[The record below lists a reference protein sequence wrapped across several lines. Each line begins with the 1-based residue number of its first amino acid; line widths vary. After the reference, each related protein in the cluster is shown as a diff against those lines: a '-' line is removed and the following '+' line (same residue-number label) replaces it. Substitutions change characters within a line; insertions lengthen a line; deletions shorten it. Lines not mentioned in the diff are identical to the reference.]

1 MSKSKLSAEIKEAI
15 NESLGDLLREAY
27 VAEPKKFDL
36 RTERLSEKT
45 KKNVIEIFD
54 SYVDALNKTSAAL
67 DGADR
72 TSANSMMSDYRS
84 LKLDEVHNMNASFL
98 KALFFENISDLDSR
112 ITMDTL
118 AFLRLERDF
127 GTFDSWQQDFIA
139 CCLSSR
145 GGYAVTGYSTFLKR
159 YLNFV
164 IDEQSDNVGIGV
176 HPVIV
181 LDVGANS
188 YVKDYGNSLKAYVT
202 AMMKELDWS
211 KIESRFKRA
220 EKIAKAISE

>member
-1 MSKSKLSAEIKEAI
+1 MSKSILSAEIKVAI

-145 GGYAVTGYSTFLKR
+145 GGYAVPGEKERSLASTAPCRDVFLRAASQTQK
-159 YLNFV
+159 V
-164 IDEQSDNVGIGV
+164 MIGGGGC
-176 HPVIV
+176 PPNR
-181 LDVGANS
+181 G
-188 YVKDYGNSLKAYVT
+188 
-202 AMMKELDWS
+202 
-211 KIESRFKRA
+211 
-220 EKIAKAISE
+220 